1 MLKYHSL
8 RYKQATL
15 KPKTLTTITLSSVNA
30 TDRWLENACLTVTA
44 NERREIVRKRMEEEN
59 LFEKEL
65 LMKVFGTDD
74 IELIMN
80 E

>member
-1 MLKYHSL
+1 M

-15 KPKTLTTITLSSVNA
+15 KPKTLTTITLSSVNS
-30 TDRWLENACLTVTA
+30 TDRWLEGATLAINPS
-44 NERREIVRKRMEEEN
+44 ERRELVRSRMEEEN

-65 LMKVFGTDD
+65 LMKVFGTDN